1 MSPSFEKMMME
12 VAIISPLFFTIKTNK
27 VRPKIILIFSLVI
40 FFLFTNL
47 LKAQTP
53 ADALLMQKNEL
64 CIALMYQHDSWD
76 KYWEGTLLRDNQ
88 NIGVLT
94 RNTILPML
102 AYGITNKFNIIAS
115 LPYVTTEASGGQMVG
130 ASGLQDFS
138 IFAKYAPYELKK
150 ESGSLST
157 FVTGGFSLPVTPYL
171 SDYMPFSLGLGTQE
185 FSLRG
190 IAKYEHK
197 TGIYLRGSYAYLHR
211 TTTEAERDYYYAD
224 GSYYTTTMNVPNASN
239 AEIALGGWLFNKSF
253 QLEAGYVTQTS
264 FSGDDIRRQNAGQP
278 TNKMDM
284 ATING
289 RVRYF
294 PSVLKGM
301 SIMIGYTDV
310 LSGRNVGKSTVISG
324 GLTYQFM
331 LKKAQTQS

>member
-1 MSPSFEKMMME
+1 MKLS
-12 VAIISPLFFTIKTNK
+12 INHLLLFAF
-27 VRPKIILIFSLVI
+27 IFGS
-40 FFLFTNL
+40 TSL

-53 ADALLMQKNEL
+53 SDALMMEKNEM
-64 CIALMYQHDSWD
+64 CIALIYQQDTWD
-76 KYWEGTLLRDNQ
+76 EYWEGSLLRDNK

-94 RNTILPML
+94 RNTVMPMV
-102 AYGITNKFNIIAS
+102 AYGITSKFNIIAA

-130 ASGLQDFS
+130 ASGLQDFG
-138 IFAKYAPYELKK
+138 IFAKYSPFELKK
-150 ESGSLST
+150 ESGSLAT
-157 FVTGGFSLPVTPYL
+157 FITGGFSLPASSYL
-171 SDYMPFSLGLGTQE
+171 SDYLPFSLGLGTQE
-185 FSLRG
+185 FSIRG

-197 TGIYLRGSYAYLHR
+197 SGIYLRGSYAYLHR

-224 GSYYTTTMNVPNASN
+224 GSFYTTTMDVPSASN
-239 AEIALGGWLFNKSF
+239 AELALGGWLFSRSL

-264 FSGDDIRRQNAGQP
+264 FSGDDIRSQNAGQP

-289 RVRYF
+289 RLRYF
-294 PSVLKGM
+294 PSLLKGM

-310 LSGRNVGKSTVISG
+310 VSGRNVGKSTIISG

-331 LKKAQTQS
+331 LKKAKS

>member
-1 MSPSFEKMMME
+1 MVFLKVFSH
-12 VAIISPLFFTIKTNK
+12 LFTIKTNTM
-27 VRPKIILIFSLVI
+27 RFKIYY
-40 FFLFTNL
+40 FLFLVFLIGTVNL

-53 ADALLMQKNEL
+53 SDALMMEKNEL
-64 CIALMYQHDSWD
+64 CIALLYQHDTWD
-76 KYWEGTLLRDNQ
+76 EYWEGSLLRENK

-94 RNTILPML
+94 RNTILPMM
-102 AYGITNKFNIIAS
+102 AYGITNKFNIIAA

-130 ASGLQDFS
+130 ASGLQDFG
-138 IFAKYAPYELKK
+138 IFAKYAPYEIKK

-157 FVTGGFSLPVTPYL
+157 FVTGGFSLPVSSYL
-171 SDYMPFSLGLGTQE
+171 ADYMPFSLGLGTQE
-185 FSLRG
+185 FSIRG

-197 TGIYLRGSYAYLHR
+197 SGIYLRGSYAYLHR

-224 GSYYTTTMNVPNASN
+224 GSFYTTTMDVPSASN
-239 AEIALGGWLFNKSF
+239 AEIALGGWLFKKSL

-284 ATING
+284 VTING
-289 RVRYF
+289 RLRYF

-301 SIMIGYTDV
+301 SIMVGYTDV
-310 LSGRNVGKSTVISG
+310 VSGRNVGKSTIISG

-331 LKKAQTQS
+331 LKKPQSQP